1 LIYPSLLALACKSA
15 FSKEEPL
22 TVGYYNTFVVR
33 IWCDDEGELT
43 RGYIQHVST
52 DEHTYFLDIQDVNAF
67 ILDHLGPPSNS
78 ITEEERRGGLPL
90 LAEGIGDIGQD
101 G

>member
-1 LIYPSLLALACKSA
+1 
-15 FSKEEPL
+15 
-22 TVGYYNTFVVR
+22 VGYYNTFVVR

-52 DEHTYFLDIQDVNAF
+52 DEHTYFLNVEDVNAF
-67 ILDHLGPPSNS
+67 ILDHLGPPPSNS
-78 ITEEERRGGLPL
+78 VTEEERRGELPL
-90 LAEGIGDIGQD
+90 LAEGIGDINQD